1 MNNIRKCAGLSTFN
15 TGNSKCPFD
24 PGKIKAIILAMRGNK
39 IADWSADALEAAC
52 HADRPNR
59 IYPIKTIVEYAPS
72 GGEAQ
77 TSAVGYGPTKVTGYS
92 AKVDTWTLE
101 EMDFSLKANLAKAK
115 NVAFDAYLVDEN
127 NVVYGVNDGTEI
139 LAGIPLSG
147 VYPGGQDWDSSGT
160 DANLTVTTMFKDYEK
175 YLKTAG
181 IHACDFD
188 VVESLK
194 GLVYVEFVQSGD
206 GFKLVEH
213 FGGLDVTE
221 FYGEALVSGASTAL
235 PDATGVSYTDGVLS
249 GVTASTKL
257 AAPSVLQTAGI
268 VGIEQ
273 WL

>member
-1 MNNIRKCAGLSTFN
+1 MSNIRTCAGFSTFN

-24 PGKIKAIILAMRGNK
+24 PGKIKAIILTMAGNK
-39 IADWSADALEAAC
+39 IDTWSAEALEKAC
-52 HADRPNR
+52 HAERANR
-59 IYPIKTIVEYAPS
+59 IFPLKTIVEYAPS

-92 AKVDTWTLE
+92 AKVDTWTLGD
-101 EMDFSLKANLAKAK
+101 MDFSLKANLAKAK

-127 NVVYGVNDGTEI
+127 NVVYGMNDGTDV

-175 YLKTAG
+175 YLKNAD
-181 IHACDFD
+181 IYACDFD
-188 VVESLK
+188 VVEALK
-194 GLVYVEFVQSGD
+194 GLVYVEFVESGS
-206 GFKLVEH
+206 GVKIVEH

-221 FYGEALVSGASTAL
+221 YYGEAIAKGASTVL
-235 PDATGVSYTDGVLS
+235 PDVTGATYADGVLT
-249 GVTASTKL
+249 GVTKDAKL
-257 AAPSVLQTAGI
+257 AAPSVLQAAGI

-273 WL
+273 W